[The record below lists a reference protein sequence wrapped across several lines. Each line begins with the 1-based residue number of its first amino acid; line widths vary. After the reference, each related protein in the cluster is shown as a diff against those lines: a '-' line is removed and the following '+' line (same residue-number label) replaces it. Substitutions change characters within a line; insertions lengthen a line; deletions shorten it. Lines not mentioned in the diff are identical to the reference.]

1 MKYLV
6 IVCLIAFSIKT
17 LAQDRVITGRILD
30 KATQQPIA
38 YANITIQGTTSGG
51 VSDSMGVFELKLKSS
66 FKSLVISH
74 VNYQSVLIQFPAGDK
89 FKIELDKIYIMLP
102 MVVLSFQPPE
112 LAPLDTIKKVKAN
125 IASREVEHNA
135 SFNGGM
141 EYLNYFLA
149 TNYKS
154 PEGLD
159 SLVTGETYVSFK
171 IGINGAVESVKIH
184 NDSLNT
190 SMQNQIIQV
199 FSSMPDWQPASQRG
213 VAVTQKIVVPIK
225 YGPVSKS
232 DESITYLSYYLAKS
246 IIYPKEAIRLA
257 VEGTVFVYF
266 SLDSKQEFTRLEI
279 LQGIGSDCD
288 KMVYSAISGIP
299 REELKNL
306 MMELG
311 DSVFVLPV
319 DFHLDPTSIREDNL
333 IKSTDA
339 IFLMPVEVLASKPNN
354 YLGQQ
359 YGTIYKPTNEFYSVE
374 GAIKHLNNASKLRII
389 NQQLTSLSREVGK
402 LKYLLLLDLENNE
415 LQSLPRELADLHYLE
430 ELYAPRNKLS
440 SLPKRVREMHRLKII
455 GLAHNN
461 FTEFPEELVNLR
473 RLHTL
478 DLSNNNISLIPTSI
492 GDMKNLKMLILRDN
506 NIQEL
511 PEEFFKLNLKDIKLE
526 GNNLSE
532 GLKQKIKESFKNAK
546 ITL

>member
-6 IVCLIAFSIKT
+6 IVCLMAFSINT
-17 LAQDRVITGRILD
+17 IAQDRVITGRILD
-30 KATQQPIA
+30 KATQQPITN
-38 YANITIQGTTSGG
+38 ANITLQGTTSGG
-51 VSDSMGVFELKLKSS
+51 VSDSIGVFELKLKSN

-74 VNYQSVLIQFPAGDK
+74 VNYQSVLIQIPDGDK
-89 FKIELDKIYIMLP
+89 FKIELDKIYIVLSK
-102 MVVLSFQPPE
+102 VVLSFQPPE
-112 LAPLDTIKKVKAN
+112 LAPLDTIKKAEAN
-125 IASREVEHNA
+125 IASREVEQNA

-149 TNYKS
+149 TNYKY

-159 SLVTGETYVSFK
+159 SLVAGETYVSFE
-171 IGINGAVESVKIH
+171 IGINGAVDSVKIH

-225 YGPVSKS
+225 YGPVSKG
-232 DESITYLSYYLAKS
+232 DESISYLSYYLAKS
-246 IIYPKEAIRLA
+246 ITYPFEAVKLA

-266 SLDSKQEFTRLEI
+266 ALNSQQEFTRLEI

-288 KMVYSAISGIP
+288 QMVYSAISDIP
-299 REELKNL
+299 KAELKNL

-333 IKSTDA
+333 QTSTDA
-339 IFLMPVEVLASKPNN
+339 VFLMPVEVLANKPFN
-354 YLGQQ
+354 YLGRQ
-359 YGTIYKPTNEFYSVE
+359 YGTIYKPTSEFYSVE
-374 GAIKHLNNASKLRII
+374 GALKHISNASKLRIA
-389 NQQLTSLSREVGK
+389 NQQLTSLSPEVGK
-402 LKYLLLLDLENNE
+402 LVNLRLLDLENNE
-415 LQSLPRELADLHYLE
+415 LQSLPGELADLHYLE
-430 ELYAPRNKLS
+430 EFYAPRNKLS
-440 SLPKRVREMHRLKII
+440 SLPMRVREMHRLKII

-461 FTEFPEELVNLR
+461 FTEFPEELLNLR
-473 RLHTL
+473 RLRSL
-478 DLSNNNISLIPTSI
+478 NLSNNSISLIPTRI
-492 GDMKNLKMLILRDN
+492 GGLKNLKMLILSDN
-506 NIQEL
+506 NIQDL
-511 PEEFFKLNLKDIKLE
+511 PEEFFKLNLKDINLE

-532 GLKQKIKESFKNAK
+532 ELKQKIKESFKNAK